1 MELTVDESILASY
14 GLNNQHIEIQQIGSG
29 HINRTYLLTQKT
41 VGKKKY
47 VLQEINTNVFANPQA
62 VAENIKQ
69 IANFLTKKFPDY
81 LFPAPL
87 ANRNGATMVAHQ
99 GEYWRLSPFVDQ
111 TIALDTLTAP
121 QQAYE
126 AAKQFGKLS
135 RLLDNFD
142 SSTLHETI
150 TGFHNLDLRFEQ
162 FQTALAHSS
171 TTLREQAAQ
180 EIETAIGFKS
190 ILTEYQNLK
199 NDLPNRVMH
208 HDTKI
213 NNVLLAQHTYEGVC
227 VIDLDTLMPGK
238 FISDLGDM
246 MRTYL
251 CEFSENETDLSK
263 ITIRMDYFAAM
274 IDGYLSEMGNIL
286 TETEKKAILFSG
298 KYIIYMQALRFL
310 ADFLNGSIYYPTNYA
325 TQNLDRTKNQ
335 FKLLMELVKN
345 EDKLQQLI
353 VNCLAKTTATSIHRS

>member
-1 MELTVDESILASY
+1 MELTIDEGILTSY
-14 GLNNQHIEIQQIGSG
+14 GLNPQNIEIQQIGSG
-29 HINRTYLLTQKT
+29 HINRTYLLTEQAE
-41 VGKKKY
+41 GIKKY
-47 VLQEINTNVFANPQA
+47 VLQEINTHVFTSPET
-62 VAENIKQ
+62 VADNIKQ
-69 IANFLTKKFPDY
+69 IALFLAEKSPNY

-87 ANRNGATMVAHQ
+87 AAINGATMVAFNDA
-99 GEYWRLSPFVDQ
+99 YWRLSPFVDH

-121 QQAYE
+121 QQAYQ

-135 RLLDNFD
+135 RLLNDFN
-142 SSTLHETI
+142 SGTLQETI
-150 TGFHNLDLRFEQ
+150 TGFHDLHLRFDQ
-162 FQTALAHSS
+162 FQTALNQSS
-171 TTLREQAAQ
+171 STLREQASK
-180 EIETAIGFKS
+180 EIETALGFKS
-190 ILTEYQNLK
+190 ILTEYLDLK
-199 NDLPNRVMH
+199 DSLPNRVMH

-263 ITIRMDYFAAM
+263 ITIRIDYFRAM
-274 IDGYLSEMGNIL
+274 IDGYLSEMGSIL
-286 TETEKKAILFSG
+286 TELEKKAIIFSG

-310 ADFLNGSIYYPTNYA
+310 ADFLNGSTYYPISYPL
-325 TQNLDRTKNQ
+325 QNLDRTKNQ

-345 EDKLQQLI
+345 ENELQKI
-353 VNCLAKTTATSIHRS
+353 VINCLAKN